1 MDKVVLGYDSAGFIT
16 HVTRGT
22 IECCKATAKQIKNH
36 YKMVKIV
43 DDDTADKLI
52 ELDLINWIRENKNMK
67 EALYGTETN

>member
-22 IECCKATAKQIKNH
+22 AECCRTTARQIRSH

-43 DDDTADKLI
+43 DDDTADKLL
-52 ELDLINWIRENKNMK
+52 ELDLIKWIRANKQMQ
-67 EALYGTETN
+67 EGMAV